1 MNAVVDM
8 GKTRKIN
15 NISVNFLQDAKS
27 WVWIPHTVTFSG
39 STDGVNY
46 QQIKSARK
54 KTDEYDY
61 EKIIESFSTIVE
73 HIPFQFIR
81 ITTESFIQCPD
92 WHLGAGGKAW
102 VFADEIV
109 VR

>member
-1 MNAVVDM
+1 S
-8 GKTRKIN
+8 I
-15 NISVNFLQDAKS
+15 
-27 WVWIPHTVTFSG
+27 
-39 STDGVNY
+39 DGVNY
-46 QQIKSARK
+46 QQIKFARK

-61 EKIIESFSTIVE
+61 ENIIESFSTKVKQ
-73 HIPFQFIR
+73 IPFQFIR

-109 VR
+109 IR

>member
-1 MNAVVDM
+1 MSETNTDIFKNYATEPVPSRIRV
-8 GKTRKIN
+8 K
-15 NISVNFLQDAKS
+15 
-27 WVWIPHTVTFSG
+27 TFSG

-46 QQIKSARK
+46 QQIKFARK

-61 EKIIESFSTIVE
+61 ENIIESFSTKVE

-102 VFADEIV
+102 IFADEIV

>member
-1 MNAVVDM
+1 MNAIVDI

-27 WVWIPHTVTFSG
+27 WVWIPHTVIFSG

-46 QQIKSARK
+46 QQIKSTRK

-61 EKIIESFSTIVE
+61 ENIIESFSTKVE

-81 ITTESFIQCPD
+81 ITTESFIKCPD
-92 WHLGAGGKAW
+92 WHLGAEGQAW
-102 VFADEIV
+102 IFADEIV
-109 VR
+109 IR

>member
-1 MNAVVDM
+1 MGVDSSHSNIFWVYRW
-8 GKTRKIN
+8 GELPTNKIC
-15 NISVNFLQDAKS
+15 K
-27 WVWIPHTVTFSG
+27 
-39 STDGVNY
+39 
-46 QQIKSARK
+46 K

-61 EKIIESFSTIVE
+61 ENIIESFSTIVE

-81 ITTESFIQCPD
+81 ITKESFIQCPD